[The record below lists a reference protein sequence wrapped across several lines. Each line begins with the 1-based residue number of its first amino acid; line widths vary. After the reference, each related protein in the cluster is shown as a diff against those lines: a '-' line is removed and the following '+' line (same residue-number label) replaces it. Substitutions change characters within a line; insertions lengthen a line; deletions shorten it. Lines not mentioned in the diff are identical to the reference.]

1 VGIVTPTDVVLSYL
15 AAFASGDADAV
26 ISLVTDDFA
35 NEHTSAL
42 GSSCHGKAEYS
53 ARVPAFLASMPGLR
67 YEVEDVIADAERVV
81 AAYTMRTQFND
92 RDIAIRGVMRFV
104 VRGDLIAQR
113 TDYWD
118 SLLFKQ
124 QAGVQ

>member
-1 VGIVTPTDVVLSYL
+1 LTTSAEVALAYL
-15 AAFASGDADAV
+15 ASFATGDPTAITA
-26 ISLVTDDFA
+26 LVTDDFA

-42 GSSCHGKAEYS
+42 GSSCYGKAEYE

-67 YEVEDVIADAERVV
+67 YEVEDVITDGDRVM
-81 AAYTMRTQFND
+81 AAYTMHATFNEHP
-92 RDIAIRGVMRFV
+92 IAIRGVMRFV
-104 VRGDLIAQR
+104 VAGGRIAKR

-124 QAGVQ
+124 QAGIA